1 MKYNFLLARRYIL
14 SHKIKTIIL
23 LTSIS
28 ITLYLP
34 VTVNILVSRYEAH
47 LMSRAKV
54 TPLIIGPK
62 GSRMDLTIHALYFK
76 LKTTG
81 RCTMKNWQDV
91 QDSTYALPIPL
102 YTRYTANQVPIVG
115 TSLEYFS
122 FRKLH
127 LQSGALPIRLG
138 DCVLGAN
145 AAQQLHVETGQS
157 IMSDPENVF
166 DIAGSYPLKMRV
178 TGVLKPAG
186 TPDDDVVFAGIE
198 TTWIIDG
205 LAHGHQDVTKKTTAE
220 NLILEKTK
228 RNVTANA
235 ALMHFTEV
243 TDDTIDSF
251 HFHLKFEERPITAI
265 IAVPFDKKSETLL
278 RGHYLSE
285 ESPVQMLIPT
295 QVVEDL
301 MGIVFKVKRFFDV
314 NAILVSLSAGLFLG
328 LVLALSLRLRQ
339 REIQTMFKLGCNRL
353 TTAGLLFFELVIII
367 TMSIG
372 LSVMATLATLAVVK
386 PF

>member
-1 MKYNFLLARRYIL
+1 MRDIL
-14 SHKIKTIIL
+14 YMTWRNLTFHKVRSIIL
-23 LTSIS
+23 IIS
-28 ITLYLP
+28 ITLTIYLP
-34 VTVNILVSRYEAH
+34 VGLKVVVDQSSESLTT
-47 LMSRAKV
+47 RAES
-54 TPLIIGPK
+54 TPLIIGAK
-62 GSRMDLTIHALYFK
+62 GSPLELALNSLYFES
-76 LKTTG
+76 G
-81 RCTMKNWQDV
+81 VSETMPYSEAARVDQ
-91 QDSTYALPIPL
+91 TELATAIPL
-102 YTRYTANQVPIVG
+102 YTRFQSGKQPIVG
-115 TSLEYFS
+115 TSLDYFE
-122 FRKLH
+122 FRGLKVADG
-127 LQSGALPIRLG
+127 SNITMLG

-220 NLILEKTK
+220 NVILEKTK

-235 ALMHFTEV
+235 ALMHYTEV
-243 TDDTIDSF
+243 TDDTIHSF
-251 HFHLKFEERPITAI
+251 HFHLQFEERPITAI

-353 TTAGLLFFELVIII
+353 TTAGLLFFELAIII